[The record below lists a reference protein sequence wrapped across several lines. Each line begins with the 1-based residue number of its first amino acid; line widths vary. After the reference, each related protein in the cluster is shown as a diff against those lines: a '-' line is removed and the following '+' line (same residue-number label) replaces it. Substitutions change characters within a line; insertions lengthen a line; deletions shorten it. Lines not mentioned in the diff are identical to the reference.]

1 MGRVIAREVF
11 AGDFFKGEETMSF
24 CAVIHERCFKT
35 WFNAGDFAFVNIR
48 FFLLMTRT
56 FDIQIIQPLSIY
68 EGNTQL
74 FLLSCVNQH
83 SFHLNLL
90 VIFTLSTKLRA
101 K

>member
-1 MGRVIAREVF
+1 
-11 AGDFFKGEETMSF
+11 MSF
-24 CAVIHERCFKT
+24 GAVIYERCFKT
-35 WFNAGDFAFVNIR
+35 WFYTSDFAFVNIR
-48 FFLLMTRT
+48 FFLFMTRT
-56 FDIQIIQPLSIY
+56 FNIQIIQPLSIY
-68 EGNTQL
+68 KGNTQL